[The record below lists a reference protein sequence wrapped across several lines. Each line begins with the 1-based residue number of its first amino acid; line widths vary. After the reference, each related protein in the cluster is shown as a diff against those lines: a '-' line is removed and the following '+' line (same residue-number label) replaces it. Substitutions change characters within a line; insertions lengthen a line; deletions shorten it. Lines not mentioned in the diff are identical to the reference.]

1 MSKEMKERKR
11 GKVKEGITIVDAVI
25 DVEVDEI
32 VVVVEEIVAE
42 VVAIV
47 EEVFVV
53 VLVSLIVTSCGLK
66 LVIEIALEVNK

>member
-1 MSKEMKERKR
+1 M
-11 GKVKEGITIVDAVI
+11 I

-32 VVVVEEIVAE
+32 VVV
-42 VVAIV
+42 V

-66 LVIEIALEVNK
+66 LVIEIALENSK